1 MRVGTRQPKLHFEV
15 ISAGSFAVGPEDLV
29 LFDRRVKSV
38 ELLEVWNVWL
48 FELENVWLGG
58 GTGGFLL
65 PWSCLNILA
74 MLVLRKI
81 EQRKSEQQ
89 AKEDHVSYEKSL
101 RSSLQGIKLQ
111 GTHAVAQRLGTNQPE
126 LNAPRMGF
134 LRPMGQRFQISIN

>member
-1 MRVGTRQPKLHFEV
+1 MRVGTRQQKLHFGGF
-15 ISAGSFAVGPEDLV
+15 IAGFFAVGPKDLV
-29 LFDRRVKSV
+29 LFDRRFKSV
-38 ELLEVWNVWL
+38 VLLEVWNVWL

-58 GTGGFLL
+58 GTGGVLL

-111 GTHAVAQRLGTNQPE
+111 GTHAVHSA
-126 LNAPRMGF
+126 
-134 LRPMGQRFQISIN
+134 